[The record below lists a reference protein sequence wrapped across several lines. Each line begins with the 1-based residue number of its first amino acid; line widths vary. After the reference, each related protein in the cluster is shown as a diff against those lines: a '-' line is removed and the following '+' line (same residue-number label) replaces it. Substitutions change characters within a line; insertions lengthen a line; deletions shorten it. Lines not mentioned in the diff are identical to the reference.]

1 MSDMQNRDA
10 GVTEWPAPLPV
21 EEGYDAAESGSMPP
35 PDDWLPP
42 AEGYDQIAAD
52 ADIDPPASVTETAN
66 NDSIKQMPHSALAE
80 ESVIGSVLLNNEA
93 FDTISDTL
101 MADHFYN
108 RSAAIIFA
116 AMTDMI
122 KRDMPVDVFTLADF
136 LTDRNELADAGGLE
150 YLVQVARNTPS
161 IANVRHYSKVVFDHF
176 TRRSLIQASGKLM
189 DQAFNLDGM
198 TTDELLADAE
208 NTVMA
213 IAEHRPHVQTY
224 FKMPE
229 MLKGAITKLEYLHEH
244 GEELT
249 GITSGFEDLDAKTG
263 GFQRSDLIIVA
274 GRPSMGKTTVACN
287 MVENAML
294 ATRKPALV
302 FSLEMPKEQLI
313 NRMMASLGRIDQ
325 TRLKNGR
332 LEEDDWSKL
341 TIAVNVMKDLPILIN
356 DTAGLSPMEMRSI
369 ARRAKAEHGEI
380 GVIMVDYLQLMQM
393 KGDRRH
399 GNRTEEISE
408 ISRSLKALAKE
419 MDCPVIALSQL
430 NRSLEQRP
438 NKRPVNS
445 DLRESGAIEQDAD
458 LILFVYRDEVY
469 NEDSPDKGT
478 AELIIG
484 KQRNGPL
491 GTVRL
496 AFLGQYSRFE
506 NLALEHYQGYPQ
518 D

>member
-1 MSDMQNRDA
+1 MLSDAETDPAA
-10 GVTEWPAPLPV
+10 GM
-21 EEGYDAAESGSMPP
+21 AEHS
-35 PDDWLPP
+35 
-42 AEGYDQIAAD
+42 
-52 ADIDPPASVTETAN
+52 N
-66 NDSIKQMPHSALAE
+66 NDAIKQMPHSALAE

-101 MADHFYN
+101 MASHFYS
-108 RSAAIIFA
+108 RSASIIFA
-116 AMTDMI
+116 AMADMI
-122 KRDMPVDVFTLADF
+122 KLDQPVDVFTLADF
-136 LTDRNELADAGGLE
+136 LTDRNELVDAGGLE
-150 YLVQVARNTPS
+150 YLVEVARNTPS
-161 IANVRHYSKVVFDHF
+161 IANVRHYAKVVFDHF

-263 GFQRSDLIIVA
+263 GLQRSDLIIVA
-274 GRPSMGKTTVACN
+274 GRPSMGKTTLACN
-287 MVENAML
+287 VVENAML

-506 NLALEHYQGYPQ
+506 NLALEHYQGYPP

>member
-1 MSDMQNRDA
+1 MPEIQNLAPEGSDFP
-10 GVTEWPAPLPV
+10 EIESAPDFNEDL
-21 EEGYDAAESGSMPP
+21 SGSMPP
-35 PDDWLPP
+35 PDDWMPPVDDDASVLPD
-42 AEGYDQIAAD
+42 ASAGFSSGMDMDAAD
-52 ADIDPPASVTETAN
+52 LG
-66 NDSIKQMPHSALAE
+66 SIKQMPHSLLAE
-80 ESVIGSVLLNNEA
+80 NSVIGSILLNNEA
-93 FDTISDTL
+93 FDMVSDIL
-101 MADHFYN
+101 LPQHFYH
-108 RSAAIIFA
+108 RSSSIIFS
-116 AMTDMI
+116 AMINMMESNQPI
-122 KRDMPVDVFTLADF
+122 DVLTLSDF
-136 LTDRNELADAGGLE
+136 LEARNELKDAGGLE
-150 YLVQVARNTPS
+150 YLVEAARNTPS
-161 IANVRHYSKVVFDHF
+161 IANVRHYANVVFDYY
-176 TRRSLIQASGKLM
+176 TRRTLIQTCGKLM
-189 DQAFNLDGM
+189 DKSFDLDGLS
-198 TTDELLADAE
+198 TEELLADAE
-208 NTVMA
+208 NTVLA
-213 IAEHRPHVQTY
+213 IAENRPHVETY
-224 FKMPE
+224 SSMPE
-229 MLKGAITKLEYLHEH
+229 MLKNAINKLEYLHEH

-249 GITSGFEDLDAKTG
+249 GITSGFGDLDDKTG
-263 GFQRSDLIIVA
+263 GFQDSDLIIVA
-274 GRPSMGKTTVACN
+274 GRPSMGKTTIACN
-287 MVENAML
+287 MIENALL
-294 ATRKPALV
+294 ATGKPALV

-313 NRMMASLGRIDQ
+313 NRMLASLGRIDQ

-332 LEEDDWSKL
+332 LQDEDWSKL
-341 TIAVNVMKDLPILIN
+341 TIAVNAMKELPLLIN
-356 DTAGLSPMEMRSI
+356 DTAGLSPMEMRTI

-380 GVIMVDYLQLMQM
+380 GVIMVDYLQLMQI

-408 ISRSLKALAKE
+408 ISRSLKSLAKE
-419 MDCPVIALSQL
+419 MNCPVIALSQL